1 MEEEASGED
10 EEGSEWHERASKDEL
25 MDEVPREGGASVVL
39 RVKTRR
45 KASTGDIP
53 SDMTLEASS

>member
-10 EEGSEWHERASKDEL
+10 EGSEWHERASKDEL
-25 MDEVPREGGASVVL
+25 MEEVPREGRASVVL

>member
-25 MDEVPREGGASVVL
+25 MEVPREGRASVVL